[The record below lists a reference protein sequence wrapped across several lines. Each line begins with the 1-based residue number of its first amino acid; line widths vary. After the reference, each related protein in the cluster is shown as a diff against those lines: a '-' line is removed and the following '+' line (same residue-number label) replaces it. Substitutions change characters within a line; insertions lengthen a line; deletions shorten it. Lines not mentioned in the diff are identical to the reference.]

1 MYAILRFQKKTG
13 GKLLNTQKHNERQKE
28 RYKSNPDIDRERS
41 DENIHLKTPSPGG
54 YKRAVLER
62 TEKAGCRLRK
72 DSVMMIETLITASPE
87 LFREMSRE
95 EMMDFMKRAY
105 TFVAERVREDNIV
118 SAVIHLDEKTP
129 HMHLC
134 FVPLTKDHRLCA
146 KEILGNR
153 THLSKYWQDGFFEYM
168 HEQYPQLER
177 GEPAAETKR
186 KHIPVWLYKKGE
198 HLDRMYG
205 QVREILC
212 SVTIDVRPKAK
223 KL

>member
-1 MYAILRFQKKTG
+1 M
-13 GKLLNTQKHNERQKE
+13 
-28 RYKSNPDIDRERS
+28 
-41 DENIHLKTPSPGG
+41 
-54 YKRAVLER
+54 LER

-105 TFVAERVREDNIV
+105 TFVAERVGEDNIV

-168 HEQYPQLER
+168 HEQYPQL
-177 GEPAAETKR
+177 AESLPQKPNESTFRFGFTRRENILIGCMGKSKR
-186 KHIPVWLYKKGE
+186 YW
-198 HLDRMYG
+198 
-205 QVREILC
+205 
-212 SVTIDVRPKAK
+212 TISGY
-223 KL
+223 

>member
-41 DENIHLKTPSPGG
+41 DENIHLKAPPPSG

-72 DSVMMIETLITASPE
+72 DSVMMIEMLITVSPE

-105 TFVAERVREDNIV
+105 ASVLCPVDKGSSSVRERNSRQQDPSV
-118 SAVIHLDEKTP
+118 K
-129 HMHLC
+129 
-134 FVPLTKDHRLCA
+134 
-146 KEILGNR
+146 ILAGWV
-153 THLSKYWQDGFFEYM
+153 L
-168 HEQYPQLER
+168 
-177 GEPAAETKR
+177 
-186 KHIPVWLYKKGE
+186 
-198 HLDRMYG
+198 
-205 QVREILC
+205 
-212 SVTIDVRPKAK
+212 
-223 KL
+223 

>member
-1 MYAILRFQKKTG
+1 MKRADADTGARAVATASVVAVFFASPVSMITTNRKGKPMYAILRFQKKTG

-105 TFVAERVREDNIV
+105 TFVAERVGEDNIV

-134 FVPLTKDHRLCA
+134 FVPLTKNHRLCA

-153 THLSKYWQDGFFEYM
+153 THLSKYWQDSC
-168 HEQYPQLER
+168 
-177 GEPAAETKR
+177 AT
-186 KHIPVWLYKKGE
+186 VW
-198 HLDRMYG
+198 
-205 QVREILC
+205 
-212 SVTIDVRPKAK
+212 S
-223 KL
+223 